1 MGEVGGW
8 ELGKKDITRF
18 GKDPVEGEEE
28 GEELDVWVGFSN
40 QKSRDEAIEL
50 RKMVEGLVESVEIP

>member
-50 RKMVEGLVESVEIP
+50 RKMV